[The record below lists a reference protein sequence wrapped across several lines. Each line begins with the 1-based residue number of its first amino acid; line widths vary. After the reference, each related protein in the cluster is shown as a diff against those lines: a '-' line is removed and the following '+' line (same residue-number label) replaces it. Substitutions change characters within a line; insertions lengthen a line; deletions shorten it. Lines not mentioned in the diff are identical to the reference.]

1 MKEGC
6 DKMNKIITTSL
17 TIAVMSSSLLVTT
30 PVLAKTKQWNVA
42 YMQSDNKHQYSM
54 IQTDHLWQRKIIY
67 KNKKIIIKQTK
78 MMNYMRKLTFDG
90 VKLKATRHGK
100 TGTWYGY
107 LSAKHLRKIRH
118 GRYIKVKM
126 QYHVPKLFT
135 HNVSALV
142 KIK

>member
-1 MKEGC
+1 MQKIMKTG
-6 DKMNKIITTSL
+6 
-17 TIAVMSSSLLVTT
+17 LVTT
-30 PVLAKTKQWNVA
+30 IIFGSLMSNASPILASTKHWNVA
-42 YMQSDNKHQYSM
+42 YMQSGNKKKYSM
-54 IQTDHLWQRKIIY
+54 IQTDKVWERKITY

-100 TGTWYGY
+100 SGIWQGRI
-107 LSAKHLRKIRH
+107 SAKQLKKIRR
-118 GRYIKVKM
+118 GKYIKVKM
-126 QYHVPKLFT
+126 QYHVPNMFT